1 MPFASAASW
10 AQLRAGIDLRMR
22 RTVQRSQQMNRDAE
36 VPMIRTVIM
45 QEIPPETLP
54 AAMPVRDEF

>member
-1 MPFASAASW
+1 
-10 AQLRAGIDLRMR
+10 
-22 RTVQRSQQMNRDAE
+22 MNRDAE